1 MANIKIIDLPTGSPE
16 STSFVEATQVD
27 ELAESGRSTVKLALN
42 SLGNFVAGQG
52 ASPLEYGN
60 LETEST
66 TLIGAANELHNS
78 IGAEAYDSTSTY
90 NTDDYCIYNG
100 ELYKC
105 NDDNVTGA
113 WDATKWDLTKV
124 IDELGG
130 GNADYIECTQAQYD
144 AWEQG
149 GTLEAD
155 KMYFITDGKAA
166 GDLVLPESIAA
177 EYDDTASYTAGDFVM
192 YEGILYKCNHIS
204 ATGSFDPTKWDAISA
219 MDYINSVKSSL
230 NTNISQLVGDLSDA
244 YSSSNTY
251 AVGDLCILGNT
262 LYKCNTA
269 ITTPEAW
276 TPAHWTT
283 TTVADEFGDTHIVKT
298 NINPSVIPTGHITKN
313 ATEIHDINDSQVLR
327 LEAYQAASTG
337 NVRGQIV
344 VSRSVG
350 GTTNLNYLYLGIKPN
365 GDKEVFVSADA
376 EWRNALSVP
385 QKLKIGTDVRNFSNG
400 VVDVPLSSYNLSS
413 KPNCVLLTP
422 ARGDVI
428 MAYDW
433 DQSSATNG
441 LRITCRKT
449 NDLTGVTGNVRF
461 SIAILA

>member
-42 SLGNFVAGQG
+42 ALGNFVAGQG

-66 TLIGAANELHNS
+66 TLIGAANELHNT
-78 IGAEAYDSTSTY
+78 IGADAYDDTATY
-90 NTDDYCIYNG
+90 NTGDYCIYGG

-113 WDATKWDLTKV
+113 WEAAKWDLTKV
-124 IDELGG
+124 VDELGG
-130 GNADYIECTQAQYD
+130 GGGNADFVECTQAEYD

-149 GTLEAD
+149 GTLD
-155 KMYFITDGKAA
+155 PDVMYFITDGQA
-166 GDLVLPESIAA
+166 GGSLVLPESIAA

-219 MDYINSVKSSL
+219 TDYINSVKSSL
-230 NTNISQLVGDLSDA
+230 NTNISQLAGDLSDA

-251 AVGDLCILGNT
+251 AVGDLCILGNL

-276 TPAHWTT
+276 TPAHWTA
-283 TTVADEFGDTHIVKT
+283 TTVADAINEVNLELSDTVS
-298 NINPSVIPTGHITKN
+298 NIEYLRSRCYLGNYSTFVVTLPDVRQGGTGFNHK
-313 ATEIHDINDSQVLR
+313 L
-327 LEAYQAASTG
+327 
-337 NVRGQIV
+337 IV
-344 VSRSVG
+344 VGYNAFAILNCDYSGATVSVVSLG
-350 GTTNLNYLYLGIKPN
+350 SNTITAAKLANSFDVTVNLNDTSWGGI
-365 GDKEVFVSADA
+365 
-376 EWRNALSVP
+376 R
-385 QKLKIGTDVRNFSNG
+385 
-400 VVDVPLSSYNLSS
+400 
-413 KPNCVLLTP
+413 
-422 ARGDVI
+422 VI
-428 MAYDW
+428 TLD
-433 DQSSATNG
+433 
-441 LRITCRKT
+441 
-449 NDLTGVTGNVRF
+449 
-461 SIAILA
+461 

>member
-42 SLGNFVAGQG
+42 ALGNFVAGQG

-66 TLIGAANELHNS
+66 TLIGAANELHNT
-78 IGAEAYDSTSTY
+78 IGADAYDDTATY
-90 NTDDYCIYNG
+90 NTGDYCIYGG

-124 IDELGG
+124 VDELGG
-130 GNADYIECTQAQYD
+130 GGGNADFVECTQAEYD

-149 GTLEAD
+149 GTLD
-155 KMYFITDGKAA
+155 PDVMYFITDGQA
-166 GDLVLPESIAA
+166 GGSLVLPESIAA

-192 YEGILYKCNHIS
+192 YEGVLYKCNHIS

-219 MDYINSVKSSL
+219 TDYINSVKSSL
-230 NTNISQLVGDLSDA
+230 NTNISQLAGDLSDA

-251 AVGDLCILGNT
+251 AVGDLCILGNL

-276 TPAHWTT
+276 TPAHWTAT
-283 TTVADEFGDTHIVKT
+283 TIKAELALKADKGVSNSVTGTLDVAMNSNAFITYRTAQNLLIVTAVFNANSAVNNNTQIAHISGV
-298 NINPSVIPTGHITKN
+298 
-313 ATEIHDINDSQVLR
+313 SQIG
-327 LEAYQAASTG
+327 QTFAS
-337 NVRGQIV
+337 
-344 VSRSVG
+344 S
-350 GTTNLNYLYLGIKPN
+350 N
-365 GDKEVFVSADA
+365 GDKGTAGRFKMQNGNIINEFAMPASEYFSLTFVSF
-376 EWRNALSVP
+376 
-385 QKLKIGTDVRNFSNG
+385 I
-400 VVDVPLSSYNLSS
+400 
-413 KPNCVLLTP
+413 
-422 ARGDVI
+422 
-428 MAYDW
+428 
-433 DQSSATNG
+433 
-441 LRITCRKT
+441 
-449 NDLTGVTGNVRF
+449 
-461 SIAILA
+461 

>member
-42 SLGNFVAGQG
+42 ALGNYVAGQG

-66 TLIGAANELHNS
+66 TLIGAANELHNT
-78 IGAEAYDSTSTY
+78 IGADAYDDTATY
-90 NTDDYCIYNG
+90 NTGDYCIYGG

-124 IDELGG
+124 VDELGG
-130 GNADYIECTQAQYD
+130 GGGNADFVECTQAEYD

-149 GTLEAD
+149 GTLD
-155 KMYFITDGKAA
+155 PDVMYFITDGQA
-166 GDLVLPESIAA
+166 GGSLVLPESIAA

-219 MDYINSVKSSL
+219 TDYINSVKSSL
-230 NTNISQLVGDLSDA
+230 NTNISQLAGDLSDA

-251 AVGDLCILGNT
+251 AVGDLCILGNL

-276 TPAHWTT
+276 TPAHWTA
-283 TTVADEFGDTHIVKT
+283 TTVKVELALKQNSSDNSLNTTNKTIVGAINEVRNYNNLINKPTIPTKT
-298 NINPSVIPTGHITKN
+298 SDLTNDSGFTVVTTVSWGTSITIKYIKSNFLLFISNQLFVLWFYGGGYANVDIRNTGTNDVASGAGTVTLGNITVTRTSDGFTVTTGAANATISVIG
-313 ATEIHDINDSQVLR
+313 
-327 LEAYQAASTG
+327 
-337 NVRGQIV
+337 
-344 VSRSVG
+344 
-350 GTTNLNYLYLGIKPN
+350 
-365 GDKEVFVSADA
+365 
-376 EWRNALSVP
+376 
-385 QKLKIGTDVRNFSNG
+385 
-400 VVDVPLSSYNLSS
+400 
-413 KPNCVLLTP
+413 
-422 ARGDVI
+422 
-428 MAYDW
+428 
-433 DQSSATNG
+433 
-441 LRITCRKT
+441 
-449 NDLTGVTGNVRF
+449 
-461 SIAILA
+461 

>member
-105 NDDNVTGA
+105 NYDNVTGA

-166 GDLVLPESIAA
+166 GS
-177 EYDDTASYTAGDFVM
+177 YDYSYTERIVGTWVD
-192 YEGILYKCNHIS
+192 
-204 ATGSFDPTKWDAISA
+204 GSSIYQKTI
-219 MDYINSVKSSL
+219 YIPSMPDGSS
-230 NTNISQLVGDLSDA
+230 
-244 YSSSNTY
+244 
-251 AVGDLCILGNT
+251 
-262 LYKCNTA
+262 
-269 ITTPEAW
+269 
-276 TPAHWTT
+276 TT
-283 TTVADEFGDTHIVKT
+283 TEYLFLNSLVDM
-298 NINPSVIPTGHITKN
+298 VI
-313 ATEIHDINDSQVLR
+313 DYS
-327 LEAYQAASTG
+327 
-337 NVRGQIV
+337 
-344 VSRSVG
+344 
-350 GTTNLNYLYLGIKPN
+350 
-365 GDKEVFVSADA
+365 
-376 EWRNALSVP
+376 
-385 QKLKIGTDVRNFSNG
+385 
-400 VVDVPLSSYNLSS
+400 
-413 KPNCVLLTP
+413 
-422 ARGDVI
+422 
-428 MAYDW
+428 
-433 DQSSATNG
+433 
-441 LRITCRKT
+441 
-449 NDLTGVTGNVRF
+449 
-461 SIAILA
+461 AILFTHDHDQFLPLPYIFTALATANIQFGFKNKSDNKFYLDIRSGGIDRSSQSAYVTVRYTKV